1 MRAAVWH
8 GYKDLRIEEVPVP
21 VPGPGKVLIKVDW
34 AGICGTDRHE
44 YEGPNFIPVK
54 KPHRLTG
61 PFAVEARITVL
72 FDICDQLM
80 VDIVTGVDQILCG
93 HGF

>member
-8 GYKDLRIEEVPVP
+8 GHKDIRIEERPVP
-21 VPGPGKVLIKVDW
+21 VPKEGEVLIRVDW

-44 YEGPNFIPVK
+44 YEGPNFIPVE

-61 PFAVEARITVL
+61 RTAPLIIGHEFSGRIEKL
-72 FDICDQLM
+72 GEN
-80 VDIVTGVDQILCG
+80 VTGCRSETG
-93 HGF
+93 